1 MFAAIFD
8 LVRRSSESFTNRSLV
23 RIPHCASAER
33 ATSGSLQDNSEFLG
47 KLFLR
52 NVLQVMPGMT

>member
-1 MFAAIFD
+1 MQQ
-8 LVRRSSESFTNRSLV
+8 LG
-23 RIPHCASAER
+23 
-33 ATSGSLQDNSEFLG
+33 GSLQDNSEFLG

>member
-1 MFAAIFD
+1 MKKPYQIESQQA
-8 LVRRSSESFTNRSLV
+8 VKRRRA
-23 RIPHCASAER
+23 CAFVVAP
-33 ATSGSLQDNSEFLG
+33 SGSLQDNSEFLG